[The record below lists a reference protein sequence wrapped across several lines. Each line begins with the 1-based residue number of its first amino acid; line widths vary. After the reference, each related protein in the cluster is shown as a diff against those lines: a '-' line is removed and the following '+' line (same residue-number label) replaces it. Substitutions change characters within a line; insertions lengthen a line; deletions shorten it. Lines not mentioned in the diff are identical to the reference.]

1 MAGGIG
7 ARLAI
12 TDVSAVLGRA
22 ARPAVFESRRM
33 NRQRVMA
40 IRPDPALVTILTSVL
55 NSRYYELECAA
66 GNIDSL
72 QRIRARAFDVVI
84 TDPSTSIDEDLALT
98 SELKAVRPEIKAIV
112 LAPAASHDDLLDAI
126 RAEVFACF
134 TPPFDYHEI
143 ATMTATALAAED
155 WTNAIQIVSGS
166 AHWLTLKVA
175 SHLLTADRVVRF
187 MTELQSSAP
196 DESRD
201 LLIAAFR
208 ELLINAMEHGAG
220 FDREKVVEVTA
231 ARTSRAIVYHFKDPG
246 PGFDRAQLPHA
257 TASSSSDDVLGTT
270 LHRAEVGLRPG
281 GFGMLIVSRIAD
293 EIAYNERGNEV
304 LLIKHL
310 D

>member
-1 MAGGIG
+1 M
-7 ARLAI
+7 
-12 TDVSAVLGRA
+12 T
-22 ARPAVFESRRM
+22 
-33 NRQRVMA
+33 RQRVMA

-55 NSRYYELECAA
+55 NSRYYELECTA
-66 GNIDSL
+66 GNVDSL
-72 QRIRARAFDVVI
+72 QRLRNRCFDVVI
-84 TDPSTSIDEDLALT
+84 TDPSTSIEEDLALA
-98 SELKAVRPEIKAIV
+98 SELKSVRPEIKTIV
-112 LAPAASHDDLLDAI
+112 LAPQASHDDLLDAI

-134 TPPFDYHEI
+134 TPPFDYKEI
-143 ATMTATALAAED
+143 AAMTASALAAED
-155 WTNAIQIVSGS
+155 WSNAIQVVSGS
-166 AHWLTLKVA
+166 PHWLTLKVA

-246 PGFDRAQLPHA
+246 TGFKRTGLPHA
-257 TASSSSDDVLGTT
+257 TASSSPDDVFGTT
-270 LHRAEVGLRPG
+270 VHRAEVGLRPG
-281 GFGMLIVSRIAD
+281 GFGMLIVSRVAD

-304 LLIKHL
+304 ILIKHIT
-310 D
+310 

>member
-1 MAGGIG
+1 M
-7 ARLAI
+7 
-12 TDVSAVLGRA
+12 T
-22 ARPAVFESRRM
+22 
-33 NRQRVMA
+33 RQRVMA
-40 IRPDPALVTILTSVL
+40 IRPDPELLTILTSVL
-55 NSRYYELECAA
+55 NARYYELECAA

-72 QRIRARAFDVVI
+72 RRIRNRAFDVVI
-84 TDPSTSIDEDLALT
+84 TDQSTSVDEDLALA
-98 SELKAVRPEIKAIV
+98 SELKSVRPEIKTII
-112 LAPAASHDDLLDAI
+112 LAPAATHDDVLEAI

-134 TPPFDYHEI
+134 TLPFDYQEI
-143 ATMTATALAAED
+143 AAMTATALAAED
-155 WTNAIQIVSGS
+155 WTNAIQVVSGS

-246 PGFDRAQLPHA
+246 TGFDRTELAHA
-257 TASSSSDDVLGTT
+257 TASSSPDDVLGTT
-270 LHRAEVGLRPG
+270 VHRAEVGLRPG
-281 GFGMLIVSRIAD
+281 GFGMLIVNRVAD

-304 LLIKHL
+304 ILIKHTS
-310 D
+310 

>member
-1 MAGGIG
+1 
-7 ARLAI
+7 
-12 TDVSAVLGRA
+12 
-22 ARPAVFESRRM
+22 M

-55 NSRYYELECAA
+55 NPRYYELECAA

-72 QRIRARAFDVVI
+72 RRIRDRAFDVVI
-84 TDPSTSIDEDLALT
+84 TDASTSIDEDLALA

-112 LAPAASHDDLLDAI
+112 LAPLASHDDLLDAI

-134 TPPFDYHEI
+134 TPPFDYQEI

-155 WTNAIQIVSGS
+155 WANAIQIVSGS

-187 MTELQSSAP
+187 MTELQASAP

-231 ARTSRAIVYHFKDPG
+231 ARTSRAIDYHFKDPG
-246 PGFDRAQLPHA
+246 PGFDRAAAARDGVEQCGRRARHDRASRRGRAQARRIRHAHRQPHRRRNRLQRA
-257 TASSSSDDVLGTT
+257 RQRGAAHQAPRLSAS
-270 LHRAEVGLRPG
+270 RQ
-281 GFGMLIVSRIAD
+281 
-293 EIAYNERGNEV
+293 
-304 LLIKHL
+304 
-310 D
+310 